1 MIGRAPSSCNFLSD
15 LPDEAAALVAVS
27 DRRLLDE
34 LFFELAVA
42 IAGIVALGPA
52 GVILEELLVG
62 IVDTAAGDVD
72 ADLVVFAGHFGE
84 PVRGLDRVEFTVD
97 PDRLQL
103 VDQNNRRVAIVRDV
117 ARG

>member
-72 ADLVVFAGHFGE
+72 ADLVVFAGHFLGNQFAVSTGSSS
-84 PVRGLDRVEFTVD
+84 PSVRPNLS
-97 PDRLQL
+97 L
-103 VDQNNRRVAIVRDV
+103 
-117 ARG
+117 